1 MQQVLPKYNVFIT
14 YQDVDDAG
22 VVYFANYFNYAE
34 KARSMALYSVFNSI
48 NFVNNN
54 KWAIKNTVAN
64 YYYPAKI
71 QNTIQVTTEIVKVNL
86 ASVQIKHNFF
96 VNSLCIAT
104 IDLLLLSINNN
115 LKPTKICKKI
125 MQVLQQYKQT

>member
-1 MQQVLPKYNVFIT
+1 MQKLLPKYSVFIT

-34 KARSMALYSVFNSI
+34 KARSIALHSVFNNI

-54 KWAIKNTVAN
+54 KWAIKNTLAN
-64 YYYPAKI
+64 YYHPAKL
-71 QNTIQVTTEIVKVNL
+71 QNTIEITTEIVKINL
-86 ASVQIKHNFF
+86 ASLQIKHNFF
-96 VNSLCIAT
+96 VNNTCIAC
-104 IDLLLLSINNN
+104 IDLLLLSINSN
-115 LKPTKICKKI
+115 LKPTKICKQV